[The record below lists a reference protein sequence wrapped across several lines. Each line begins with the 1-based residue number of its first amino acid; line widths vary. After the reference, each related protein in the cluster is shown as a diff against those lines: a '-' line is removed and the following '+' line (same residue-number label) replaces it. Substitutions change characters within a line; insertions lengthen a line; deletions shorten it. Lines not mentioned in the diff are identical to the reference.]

1 MEEIKAETHTHTQNG
16 DMLAQWM
23 RKIISS
29 CKQRNRGT
37 LWALHA
43 GLCLQFL
50 LVLVDLVGK

>member
-1 MEEIKAETHTHTQNG
+1 MEEKKAETHTHTYTERRYVG
-16 DMLAQWM
+16 PVDEEDYS
-23 RKIISS
+23 KE
-29 CKQRNRGT
+29 RNRGT